1 MLFRRS
7 TQRSDDREIGGMVR
21 VSTAKLV
28 NRRLEVQSLL
38 KMPVAEAEA
47 LFQSHPTERQL
58 ELIRATPH
66 PKEREKLY
74 YLVPDCTELMQRSP
88 TEQVLQVL
96 NTMLGTGLVSVL
108 LPCLSAEQFEE
119 VIDLSVW
126 RNGALNKREV
136 DLWLFELSNCDPDE
150 ISNLLTHIDVAILA
164 VLLQD
169 RIELKTDFAALMIE
183 SGVVDPSSAEIEY
196 ADERAREIMD
206 TIWVVDEHL
215 FTRVLY
221 ELFAV
226 DTYDSVDDELSA
238 TLSRAKDER
247 DQRVRSRDQ
256 AAGIE
261 TTEEDILQK
270 VDLEHLD
277 LDEGV
282 DVSENGDSGED
293 K

>member
-1 MLFRRS
+1 M
-7 TQRSDDREIGGMVR
+7 
-21 VSTAKLV
+21 STAKLA
-28 NRRLEVQSLL
+28 NRSSEAQSLL
-38 KMPVAEAEA
+38 KMPLAEAEA

-58 ELIRATPH
+58 EIILSVPH

-74 YLVPDCTELMQRSP
+74 YLVPDCTELIQRSP

-96 NTMLGTGLVSVL
+96 NTMLGTGLTSAL

-126 RNGALNKREV
+126 RNGTVNKRDV

-164 VLLQD
+164 VLLQG

-183 SGVVDPSSAEIEY
+183 SGVVDPSSAEIQY
-196 ADERAREIMD
+196 ADERAREIMG
-206 TIWVVDEHL
+206 TLWEMDEHL

-226 DTYDSVDDELSA
+226 DKHVPAGEELSA
-238 TLSRAKDER
+238 SLKRAKDER
-247 DQRVRSRDQ
+247 DERVRTRDL
-256 AAGIE
+256 AAGIGI
-261 TTEEDILQK
+261 TEEEVLEK
-270 VDLEHLD
+270 VDLETLD
-277 LDEGV
+277 LNDGM
-282 DVSENGDSGED
+282 DVSENGDSG
-293 K
+293 KHR

>member
-1 MLFRRS
+1 MF
-7 TQRSDDREIGGMVR
+7 R
-21 VSTAKLV
+21 VSTARLA
-28 NRRLEVQSLL
+28 NRSSEAQSLL
-38 KMPVAEAEA
+38 KMPLAEAEA

-58 ELIRATPH
+58 EIILSTPH

-74 YLVPDCTELMQRSP
+74 YLVPDCTELIQRSP

-96 NTMLGTGLVSVL
+96 NTMLGTGLASAL

-126 RNGALNKREV
+126 RNGAVNKRDI

-164 VLLQD
+164 VLLQG
-169 RIELKTDFAALMIE
+169 RIELKTEFAALMIE
-183 SGVVDPSSAEIEY
+183 SGVVDPSSAEIQY

-206 TIWVVDEHL
+206 TLWEMDEHL

-226 DTYDSVDDELSA
+226 DKHVSPGEELSA
-238 TLSRAKDER
+238 SLKRAKDER
-247 DQRVRSRDQ
+247 DERVRTRDL
-256 AAGIE
+256 AAGIGI
-261 TTEEDILQK
+261 TEEEVLEK
-270 VDLEHLD
+270 VDLETLD
-277 LDEGV
+277 LNDGV
-282 DVSENGDSGED
+282 DVSENGDSG
-293 K
+293 KHR

>member
-1 MLFRRS
+1 M
-7 TQRSDDREIGGMVR
+7 
-21 VSTAKLV
+21 STARLA
-28 NRRLEVQSLL
+28 NRSSEAQSLL
-38 KMPVAEAEA
+38 KMPLAEAEA

-58 ELIRATPH
+58 EIILSTPH

-74 YLVPDCTELMQRSP
+74 YLVPDCTELIQRSP

-96 NTMLGTGLVSVL
+96 NTMLGTGLTSAL

-126 RNGALNKREV
+126 RNGTVNKRDV

-164 VLLQD
+164 VLLQG

-183 SGVVDPSSAEIEY
+183 SGVVDPSSAEIQY

-206 TIWVVDEHL
+206 TLWEMDEHL

-226 DTYDSVDDELSA
+226 DKHVSAGEELSA
-238 TLSRAKDER
+238 SLKRAKDER
-247 DQRVRSRDQ
+247 DERVRTRDL
-256 AAGIE
+256 AAGIGI
-261 TTEEDILQK
+261 TEEEVLEK
-270 VDLEHLD
+270 VDLATLD
-277 LDEGV
+277 LNDGV
-282 DVSENGDSGED
+282 DVSENGDSG
-293 K
+293 KHR

>member
-1 MLFRRS
+1 M
-7 TQRSDDREIGGMVR
+7 
-21 VSTAKLV
+21 STAKLA
-28 NRRLEVQSLL
+28 NRRLEAQSLL
-38 KMPVAEAEA
+38 KMPLAEAEA

-58 ELIRATPH
+58 EIILSTPH
-66 PKEREKLY
+66 PKERERLY
-74 YLVPDCTELMQRSP
+74 YLVPDCTELIQRSP

-96 NTMLGTGLVSVL
+96 NTMIGTGLASVL

-126 RNGALNKREV
+126 RNGTINKRDV

-150 ISNLLTHIDVAILA
+150 INNLLTHIDVAILA
-164 VLLQD
+164 VLLQG

-206 TIWVVDEHL
+206 TLWEMDEHL

-226 DTYDSVDDELSA
+226 DKHVSSGEELSA
-238 TLSRAKDER
+238 SLKRAKDER
-247 DQRVRSRDQ
+247 DERVRTRDE

-270 VDLEHLD
+270 VDLSDLD
-277 LDEGV
+277 LDEGTGR
-282 DVSENGDSGED
+282 SENGNSGED
-293 K
+293 R

>member
-1 MLFRRS
+1 M
-7 TQRSDDREIGGMVR
+7 
-21 VSTAKLV
+21 STAKLA
-28 NRRLEVQSLL
+28 NRHLEVQSLL
-38 KMPVAEAEA
+38 EMPLAEAEV

-58 ELIRATPH
+58 EIILSTPH

-74 YLVPDCTELMQRSP
+74 YLVPDCTELIQQSP

-96 NTMLGTGLVSVL
+96 NTMLGTGLASAL

-126 RNGALNKREV
+126 RNGAVNKREV

-196 ADERAREIMD
+196 ADERAREILD
-206 TIWVVDEHL
+206 TIWVTDEHL

-221 ELFAV
+221 ELFALDKYV
-226 DTYDSVDDELSA
+226 SADEELSA
-238 TLSRAKDER
+238 SLTRAKDER
-247 DQRVRSRDQ
+247 DERVRSRDQ
-256 AAGIE
+256 VAGIE
-261 TTEEDILQK
+261 ITEEDILEK
-270 VDLEHLD
+270 VDLGNLD
-277 LDEGV
+277 LEEEV
-282 DVSENGDSGED
+282 DVSENGDAG
-293 K
+293 KTTKRTH

>member
-1 MLFRRS
+1 
-7 TQRSDDREIGGMVR
+7 MVR
-21 VSTAKLV
+21 VSTAKLA
-28 NRRLEVQSLL
+28 NRHLEVQSLL
-38 KMPVAEAEA
+38 EMPLAEAEA

-58 ELIRATPH
+58 EVILSTPH

-74 YLVPDCTELMQRSP
+74 YLVPDCTELIQQSP

-96 NTMLGTGLVSVL
+96 NTMLGTGLASAL

-126 RNGALNKREV
+126 RNGAVNKREV

-196 ADERAREIMD
+196 ADERAREILD
-206 TIWVVDEHL
+206 TIWVTDEHL

-221 ELFAV
+221 ELFALDKYV
-226 DTYDSVDDELSA
+226 SADEELSA
-238 TLSRAKDER
+238 SLRRAKDER
-247 DQRVRSRDQ
+247 DERVRSRDQ
-256 AAGIE
+256 VAGIE
-261 TTEEDILQK
+261 ITEEDILEK
-270 VDLEHLD
+270 VDLGNLD
-277 LDEGV
+277 LEEEV
-282 DVSENGDSGED
+282 DVSENGDAG
-293 K
+293 KTTKRTH

>member
-1 MLFRRS
+1 MS
-7 TQRSDDREIGGMVR
+7 T
-21 VSTAKLV
+21 TKLA
-28 NRRLEVQSLL
+28 NRRLEAQSLL
-38 KMPVAEAEA
+38 KMPLAEAEA

-58 ELIRATPH
+58 EIILSTPH

-74 YLVPDCTELMQRSP
+74 YLVPDCTELIQRSP

-96 NTMLGTGLVSVL
+96 NTMIGTGLASAL

-126 RNGALNKREV
+126 RNGTVNKRDV

-150 ISNLLTHIDVAILA
+150 ISNLLTHIDVVILA
-164 VLLQD
+164 VLLQG

-206 TIWVVDEHL
+206 TLWEMDEHL

-226 DTYDSVDDELSA
+226 DRHFSAGEELSA
-238 TLSRAKDER
+238 SLKRAKDER
-247 DQRVRSRDQ
+247 DERVRTRDR

-270 VDLEHLD
+270 VDLSDLD
-277 LDEGV
+277 LDEGTGR
-282 DVSENGDSGED
+282 SENGNSGED
-293 K
+293 R